1 VSYHSNNKDT
11 RQRSTTTEPL
21 KQSQKTSDQSEMS
34 VPNSCY
40 QNCTLNISKQIWLVD
55 VPY

>member
-34 VPNSCY
+34 VPNSYY